1 MLLLS
6 NIIVNT
12 TILVKNLDTLH
23 IFSVE
28 YDFPHCTITTI
39 FSPLSPYNVVLGAIA
54 LQIDTHLFL
63 IYQ

>member
-6 NIIVNT
+6 SIIVNT

-28 YDFPHCTITTI
+28 YDFAHNDNYI
-39 FSPLSPYNVVLGAIA
+39 SPPLAHTMLSLVQLPCK
-54 LQIDTHLFL
+54 
-63 IYQ
+63 